1 MSFPKK
7 GKSFPKSGRAGASD
21 FSIDDHA
28 FAMKIASAL
37 KSELRNRNSR
47 AKLVAGWTGA
57 NERTVKNWILGRYAP
72 CGRHLVVLAQH
83 SDQVLDA
90 ILSMAGRQ
98 DLLLAQKIEDLR
110 RKVSEMAA
118 IIGEPYRY
126 DPDALIQ
133 GPADQCPWAR
143 LELGSYRVGRDP
155 RALSAA
161 VLARLGGPQS
171 LQSPQVASQGVPA
184 APLRRT

>member
-7 GKSFPKSGRAGASD
+7 GKSFPKRRGDGGSD
-21 FSIDDHA
+21 FSLDDHA

-37 KSELRNRNSR
+37 KAELKDRNSR

-83 SDQVLDA
+83 SDQVLNA

-98 DLLLAQKIEDLR
+98 DLLLARKVEDLR
-110 RKVSEMAA
+110 EKVFELAA
-118 IIGEPYRY
+118 IIGKPPAS
-126 DPDALIQ
+126 DPD
-133 GPADQCPWAR
+133 P
-143 LELGSYRVGRDP
+143 
-155 RALSAA
+155 
-161 VLARLGGPQS
+161 
-171 LQSPQVASQGVPA
+171 
-184 APLRRT
+184 

>member
-7 GKSFPKSGRAGASD
+7 GKSFPKRDGNGGSD
-21 FSIDDHA
+21 FSLDDHA
-28 FAMKIASAL
+28 FAMKIAAAL
-37 KSELRNRNSR
+37 KSELKDRNSR

-57 NERTVKNWILGRYAP
+57 NERTVKNWILGKYAP

-83 SDQVLDA
+83 SDHVLDA

-126 DPDALIQ
+126 DPDA
-133 GPADQCPWAR
+133 
-143 LELGSYRVGRDP
+143 
-155 RALSAA
+155 
-161 VLARLGGPQS
+161 
-171 LQSPQVASQGVPA
+171 
-184 APLRRT
+184 